1 MDRAAE
7 TSMAKQATKM
17 ADQQVCVGV
26 ITGVHGVRGL
36 VRVKSF
42 TATPEDVAAYG
53 LLSDEAGTRTF
64 ALTITGAAKGVLL
77 ARIDGVND
85 RTSAEALR
93 GVELWVERSKLPEA
107 EDDEFY
113 HTDLVGLPAVQQDG
127 SAFGT
132 VRALHDFGAGEMI
145 EFDLADGGS
154 VILPFT
160 HDAVPDIDIDAGRVV
175 VNPPVAVDATRDN
188 DAADNDVTGEAE

>member
-1 MDRAAE
+1 
-7 TSMAKQATKM
+7 MAKQATIM

-53 LLSDEAGTRTF
+53 PLHDEAGTRNFT
-64 ALTITGAAKGVLL
+64 LTITGAAKGVLL

-85 RTSAEALR
+85 RTGAEALR

-113 HTDLVGLPAVQQDG
+113 HADLVGLPAVQQDG

-160 HDAVPDIDIDAGRVV
+160 HDAVPEIDINAGRIV
-175 VNPPVAVDATRDN
+175 VNPPHAVDATRDN
-188 DAADNDVTGEAE
+188 DAKDHSAKGDAK